1 LGGDRLIE
9 LSRSNEDIEDVGAYE
24 TFEQHDVQ
32 IGSWRVHYVD
42 TGTGPPVVM
51 VHGSPVSSFAFR
63 QQIAALSPRFRVVV
77 PDLLGF
83 GLSEGPEEGAS
94 FQQQADMLCM
104 LLDHLSL
111 GPYRLIGH
119 DWGGPIGLGC
129 AAKRPERVDQLVL
142 INTTILAD
150 FKPPRYWK
158 PFTVRGVGE
167 LLLVRI
173 NVFSRGLPFL
183 MRSARSPEVRQI
195 YSQPLKTRGLRR
207 TVLALERLEGYDDL
221 MKQVEAALPRLS
233 QIPTLII
240 WGQPDVYFRPHE
252 LQCLK
257 DVFPAAVVRE
267 IPDGGHFPQ
276 EDAPEAVTAAL
287 LDFLE

>member
-63 QQIAALSPRFRVVV
+63 QQT
-77 PDLLGF
+77 
-83 GLSEGPEEGAS
+83 

-252 LQCLK
+252 LQRLK